1 MVLEQ
6 IANLSA
12 GLIRLRG
19 SSPRRS
25 AKIFR
30 GCSSF
35 GRAVALQ
42 AIGSKFDPCHLHQ
55 VFYAGLAQ
63 LVERVLAKH

>member
-25 AKIFR
+25 AR
-30 GCSSF
+30 QCGYGVVGNAC
-35 GRAVALQ
+35 ACQ
-42 AIGSKFDPCHLHQ
+42 A
-55 VFYAGLAQ
+55 
-63 LVERVLAKH
+63 